1 MSSSTALLPKDNKK
15 GDHPIFLRV
24 CHSPWLGVG
33 QKALVG
39 LRGLVAAYLVA
50 SFIMIIDYEIKHNH
64 HGWLTVFEFSNLQ
77 YFIQVLYHVIAFTW
91 TYMHLHYPHHGSQTQ
106 SAATRVQKFLSPPRQ
121 HTSTKNKT
129 WFGIY
134 YSATNSFPYTSLL
147 IHWAI
152 LVPKNK
158 TTIPADQIFNNG
170 WFTTFFVLNKFG
182 ISALVGFIEVLF
194 FSSIRIPEATHS
206 DSPIH
211 HPLTCFQTIGA
222 HTAGLTVLSFIYIGW
237 TYIGYIVQDK
247 FAYYFFD
254 HKQVGWEYVISSWF
268 GFAVLNNLF
277 FWFIYG
283 LTAIRQQLTKKG
295 ENKKSG
301 YQQLPQ

>member
-1 MSSSTALLPKDNKK
+1 MSSSTALLPKDGKK

-33 QKALVG
+33 QKVLVG
-39 LRGLVAAYLVA
+39 LRGLVAAYLVI
-50 SFIMIIDYEIKHNH
+50 SFIMIIDYDIKHNH

-77 YFIQVLYHVIAFTW
+77 YFIQALYHAIAFTW

-106 SAATRVQKFLSPPRQ
+106 SASTRVQRFLSPPRQ
-121 HTSTKNKT
+121 HASTKNKT
-129 WFGIY
+129 WFSIY
-134 YSATNSFPYTSLL
+134 YSAANSFPYTSLL

-158 TTIPADQIFNNG
+158 TTIPADQIFKHG

-182 ISALVGFIEVLF
+182 VSALVGFIEVLF
-194 FSSIRIPEATHS
+194 FSSIRVPE
-206 DSPIH
+206 
-211 HPLTCFQTIGA
+211 TISA
-222 HTAGLTVLSFIYIGW
+222 HTAGITVLSFVYIGW

-247 FAYYFFD
+247 FPYYFFD
-254 HKQVGWEYVISSWF
+254 HKQVGWEYVIASWF
-268 GFAVLNNLF
+268 SFAVVNNIF

-283 LTAIRQQLTKKG
+283 LTAVRQQLTKKG
-295 ENKKSG
+295 ETKKSG